1 MTFSTIAQE
10 IGKILDYFGQQKCS
24 DIHLSAPRG
33 LWYVK
38 DKGTLPFADMPS
50 IDPELIDA
58 IVKEFIHGGLEEF
71 RKTGQGDASFDVDGE
86 FRGRL
91 AARDTLEGT
100 TVTIRII
107 SRDIPKPEDLKIPQS
122 LIDTVSR
129 PSGLFL
135 FTGQTGS
142 GKSTSI
148 AALINH
154 VNMTEPSA
162 IYTLESPIEYV
173 YPHGRSLI
181 NQREIG
187 QHVESFSMGIENA
200 KRSHPKII
208 VVGEILNRE
217 TARAAIDAA
226 ASGHCVVSTMHAGST
241 AETIDG
247 FISMF
252 TADEQPLVRT
262 QLSQVLL
269 AVVVQQLVPKIG
281 GGLAMAQEIA
291 FNSRQFSEMILGNGD
306 RGGDMKLAQQYLLG
320 GGRQEGMV
328 AMESALTE
336 LVKNGEISPETARK
350 ASRNQRNINDL
361 LATAGFPL
369 PSKD

>member
-1 MTFSTIAQE
+1 MTYSKTALE
-10 IGKILDYFGQQKCS
+10 IGRMLDYFGQQKCS

-38 DKGTLPFADMPS
+38 DKSTLPFPALATIPNTM
-50 IDPELIDA
+50 IETL
-58 IVKEFIHGGLEEF
+58 VEEFVHGGLEEF
-71 RKTGQGDASFDVDGE
+71 SKLGQGDSSFDIGGE
-86 FRGRL
+86 YRGRL
-91 AARDTLEGT
+91 AARRTLEGIT
-100 TVTIRII
+100 ATIRII
-107 SRDIPKPEDLKIPQS
+107 ARAIPTPEDLKIPQS
-122 LIDTVSR
+122 LVDTISR
-129 PSGLFL
+129 PGGLFL

-154 VNMTEPSA
+154 INMTQPSS

-181 NQREIG
+181 NQREVG
-187 QHVESFSMGIENA
+187 LHVDTFSLGIENA

-208 VVGEILNRE
+208 VVGEILNGE

-226 ASGHCVVSTMHAGST
+226 KSGHLVVSTMHAGST
-241 AETIDG
+241 AEAVDG

-252 TADEQPLVRT
+252 DANEQPLIRT

-269 AVVVQQLVPKIG
+269 AVVVQQLIPKMG

-291 FNSRQFSEMILGNGD
+291 FNSRQFSEMILGDGA

-328 AMESALTE
+328 AMESALTA
-336 LVKNGEISPETARK
+336 LVVGGEISAETARNS
-350 ASRNQRNINDL
+350 ARNQRSINDL
-361 LATAGFPL
+361 LTTAGFPEA
-369 PSKD
+369 PRG

>member
-1 MTFSTIAQE
+1 MTYSDNAVE
-10 IGKILDYFGQQKCS
+10 IGKMLDYFGDQKCS
-24 DIHLSAPRG
+24 DIHLSSTRG

-38 DKGTLPFADMPS
+38 DKGTLPFLDMPF
-50 IDPELIDA
+50 IEPALIEA
-58 IVKEFIHGGLEEF
+58 LVGEFIHGGLAEF
-71 RKTGQGDASFDVDGE
+71 NASGQGDASFDVSGE
-86 FRGRL
+86 YRGRL
-91 AARDTLEGT
+91 AARQTLEGIT
-100 TVTIRII
+100 LTIRII
-107 SRDIPKPEDLKIPQS
+107 SRNIPTVEDLKLPQS
-122 LIDTVSR
+122 LLDTIGR
-129 PSGLFL
+129 NSGLFL

-148 AALINH
+148 ASLLNH
-154 VNMTEPSA
+154 INMTEPSA
-162 IYTLESPIEYV
+162 IYTLESPIEYI

-187 QHVESFSMGIENA
+187 EHVVSFASGIENA

-208 VVGEILNRE
+208 VVGEILNGE
-217 TARAAIDAA
+217 TARAALDAA
-226 ASGHCVVSTMHAGST
+226 ASGHLVVSTMHAGST

-252 TADEQPLVRT
+252 PANEQPLVRT

-269 AVVVQQLVPKIG
+269 SVVVQQLVPKIG

-306 RGGDMKLAQQYLLG
+306 HGGDMKLAQQYLLG

-328 AMESALTE
+328 AMESALTD
-336 LVKNGEISPETARK
+336 LVVRGEVSPEIARRS
-350 ASRNQRNINDL
+350 SRNQRSINDL
-361 LATAGFPL
+361 LTAAGFPV
-369 PSKD
+369 PPKE